1 MKRNK
6 MTRKFSLSVS
16 RFATAAVAVAGAIVL
31 STPQSGAAQVTSGT
45 HYTGGYEG
53 GIEMKLSQCD
63 LGKAKAQLAFVTCIT
78 KAQAKGQAVSGARVM
93 WQCEKDPRGVP
104 TGVAKLFYSV
114 EKRDEAACE
123 RTLAKA
129 YDSAETRLAGCTT
142 MIIPTAG
149 EVLDWAFGPKTVNR
163 QGVTVREGG
172 HLTPEALFLE
182 ECMISLP

>member
-1 MKRNK
+1 
-6 MTRKFSLSVS
+6 MTRKISLSVS
-16 RFATAAVAVAGAIVL
+16 RFATAAVAVAIAGAIVL
-31 STPQSGAAQVTSGT
+31 STPQSGAAQVTSEAY
-45 HYTGGYEG
+45 YTGGNTG

-129 YDSAETRLAGCTT
+129 YDSAETRLADCTT
-142 MIIPTAG
+142 RIIPTAG
-149 EVLDWAFGPKTVNR
+149 EFLDWALGPEFVNR
-163 QGVTVREGG
+163 QGVTMREGG
-172 HLTPEALFLE
+172 HLTPEVLFLE